1 MITGVSKIDLKANK
15 IKRNPEIHFTFFQRV
30 NIAGKIID
38 VYVSNNRA
46 PKYMEQKLIKF
57 QAKTEKS
64 TVIVV
69 ISISIFQ

>member
-46 PKYMEQKLIKF
+46 PKYMEHKLPKL
-57 QAKTEKS
+57 KESKKS
-64 TVIVV
+64 TLARDQH
-69 ISISIFQ
+69 STLSN

>member
-46 PKYMEQKLIKF
+46 PKYMEQKLPKL
-57 QAKTEKS
+57 KESKKS
-64 TVIVV
+64 TLARDQH
-69 ISISIFQ
+69 STLSN

>member
-30 NIAGKIID
+30 NIAGKIVD

-46 PKYMEQKLIKF
+46 PKYMEQKLSKL
-57 QAKTEKS
+57 KESKKS
-64 TVIVV
+64 TLARDQH
-69 ISISIFQ
+69 STLSN

>member
-46 PKYMEQKLIKF
+46 PKIYE
-57 QAKTEKS
+57 AKTGRTENKMRQFKKAGDFHS
-64 TVIVV
+64 N
-69 ISISIFQ
+69 

>member
-46 PKYMEQKLIKF
+46 PKYMEQKLSKL
-57 QAKTEKS
+57 KESKKS
-64 TVIVV
+64 TLARDQY
-69 ISISIFQ
+69 STLSN

>member
-30 NIAGKIID
+30 NTAGKIID

-46 PKYMEQKLIKF
+46 PKYMEQKLPKL
-57 QAKTEKS
+57 KENKKS
-64 TVIVV
+64 TLARDQH
-69 ISISIFQ
+69 SPHSN